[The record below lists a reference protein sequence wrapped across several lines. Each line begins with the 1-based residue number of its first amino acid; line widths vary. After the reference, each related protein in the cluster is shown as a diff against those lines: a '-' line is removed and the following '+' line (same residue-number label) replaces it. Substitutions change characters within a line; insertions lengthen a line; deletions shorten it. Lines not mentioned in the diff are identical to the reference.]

1 MERSILKLLKIEKE
15 DDMRFVN
22 FSLKN
27 LSFIEIVS
35 DESVVIFI
43 NIRSVFIFGILKIIG
58 LGGVKLKGNFFFK

>member
-1 MERSILKLLKIEKE
+1 MEKSILKLLKIEKE

-35 DESVVIFI
+35 DESVVIL
-43 NIRSVFIFGILKIIG
+43 NICSVFIFGILKIIG